1 MSASA
6 LPQITLDQ
14 AKLLVELLENGE
26 QEQANELLLQISS
39 DEQSELF
46 AEVGKLT
53 RQLHDSLKNFELDD
67 KLSSLTQESL
77 PDAKQR
83 LNYVMEMTEQ
93 AANKTMDAIEA
104 SLPLADKLNDEINN
118 LKPSWDRLMSRD
130 LKLGE
135 FKTLCRELDDFI
147 QGTQK
152 DTQQLHSLMTQV
164 LMAQDYQDLTGQ
176 VIRRVIELVREV
188 EDSLIYM
195 LTVFGSPVETSKEV
209 NEKNT
214 IVAEVSS
221 TELGQVAEGPI
232 IDAAERD
239 DVVSGQDEVDDLL
252 SSLGF

>member
-1 MSASA
+1 MSANAA
-6 LPQITLDQ
+6 LHINLDQ
-14 AKLLVELLENGE
+14 ARHLVALLEQGE
-26 QEQANELLLQISS
+26 QEQANDFLMELTA
-39 DEQSELF
+39 EGQSELF

-53 RQLHDSLKNFELDD
+53 RQLHDSLKNFQFDD
-67 KLSSLTQESL
+67 KISELTKESI

-104 SLPLADKLNDEINN
+104 SLPLADKLSDDITK

-130 LKLGE
+130 LQLGE
-135 FKTLCRELDDFI
+135 FKLLCKELDDFI
-147 QGTQK
+147 QSTQSNT
-152 DTQQLHSLMTQV
+152 DQLHGLMTQV

-188 EDSLIYM
+188 EDSLISM
-195 LTVFGSPVETSKEV
+195 LTVFGSPVEGQKAVEEKKIEATKVHNKE
-209 NEKNT
+209 
-214 IVAEVSS
+214 
-221 TELGQVAEGPI
+221 LDQVAEGPI

>member
-104 SLPLADKLNDEINN
+104 SLPLADKLNNEINN

>member
-14 AKLLVELLENGE
+14 AKQLVELLENGE

-104 SLPLADKLNDEINN
+104 SLPLADKLNDEITN

-221 TELGQVAEGPI
+221 TELDQVAEGPI

>member
-1 MSASA
+1 MSTSA

-14 AKLLVELLENGE
+14 AKQLVELLENGE

-104 SLPLADKLNDEINN
+104 SLPLADKLNDEISN

-221 TELGQVAEGPI
+221 TELDQVAEGPI